1 MGFFQDLKE
10 DLSIAVDE
18 LTGEAIEPEKADAG
32 VDSIEAS
39 IAALSEAE
47 KEMAAPEETPAKEA
61 KAEPEVKEEAAP
73 EEEPKQEAKPEPEV
87 KPEPEAVSESDD
99 ADVMPSEDLAK
110 ALEQADVIK
119 QEKDAISP
127 DGKAA
132 PVFGEQMQL
141 DLGLAAVASEQTKEK
156 APKGSGEAKEKPAK
170 VDPTIEAAASEL
182 KSIADNIVNNK
193 EEAVPEAAAEGA
205 KSVQEP
211 EKEMA
216 EEVKKE
222 EVQTTEAAK
231 PVEALKPEDMEGEPV
246 DENAVIT
253 KCMTVRGDVLSKGS
267 IELQGIVEG
276 NVTALGK
283 LNVSGKLQGDAKAAE
298 VFADAAQICGQIH
311 ADGTAKIGKDSVI
324 IGNIFAS
331 SAVIAGAVKG
341 DIDVHGPVILD
352 SSAIVMGNI
361 KSKSVQINNGAAI
374 EGMCSQCYAENSPSS
389 FFDRFG
395 K

>member
-18 LTGEAIEPEKADAG
+18 LTGEVVEPEKAAASDG

-39 IAALSEAE
+39 IAALSEAG
-47 KEMAAPEETPAKEA
+47 KEMATEDAPAEEA
-61 KAEPEVKEEAAP
+61 KGEPAPLEEPAREKEPEKAEE
-73 EEEPKQEAKPEPEV
+73 K
-87 KPEPEAVSESDD
+87 EPEATPVSDD

-156 APKGSGEAKEKPAK
+156 AVKETKEVKEKPAK
-170 VDPTIEAAASEL
+170 VDPTIEAAANEL
-182 KSIADNIVNNK
+182 KSIANIVNNK
-193 EEAVPEAAAEGA
+193 EETAPETAAKEAESEKAPEA
-205 KSVQEP
+205 
-211 EKEMA
+211 EMA

-222 EVQTTEAAK
+222 EVQSTEAAA

-267 IELQGIVEG
+267 IEVQGIVEG